1 MTCHLSESVFE
12 EEQSRDYWLNL
23 LATLSLFRKKTKMSE
38 KLCLKW
44 NDYQENTSNAFK
56 SLKNDKEFSDVTLVC
71 DDGRQTNVHK
81 IILSNSSPFFKEILS
96 INKHPHSLIY
106 MRGLKSEDLMAIV
119 DFIYIGEANIFQEN
133 LDSFLALAEEL
144 KLKGLMGGSVL
155 ENEAK
160 EKSRLAHDVSRID
173 HKKEKFQTKNPLDLV
188 ESSTS
193 PLENER
199 RLLIPNDFSGHFEEL
214 EEKIKSMMERS
225 TRRIPSGREMALLC
239 KVCGKEGTNK
249 NIKDHIEGQHIE
261 GLVIPCDVCEKT
273 FRSRNSL
280 RMHMKQN
287 HTSGVKNN
295 SFNSL

>member
-1 MTCHLSESVFE
+1 
-12 EEQSRDYWLNL
+12 
-23 LATLSLFRKKTKMSE
+23 MSE

-56 SLKNDKEFSDVTLVC
+56 SLKNDKEFTDVTLVC
-71 DDGRQTNVHK
+71 DDGRQTNAHK
-81 IILSNSSPFFKEILS
+81 IILSSSSPFFKEILS
-96 INKHPHSLIY
+96 MNKHPHPLIY

-119 DFIYIGEANIFQEN
+119 DFIYVGEANIFQEN
-133 LDSFLALAEEL
+133 LDSFLALAEEM
-144 KLKGLMGGSVL
+144 KLKGLMGGSVS

-173 HKKEKFQTKNPLDLV
+173 HKKQKFHTKNPLDIG
-188 ESSTS
+188 ENSTS

-214 EEKIKSMMERS
+214 EENIKSMMERS
-225 TRRIPSGREMALLC
+225 TRRIPSGREMALVC

-249 NIKDHIEGQHIE
+249 NIKDHIEVHHIE
-261 GLVIPCDVCEKT
+261 GLAIPCDVCEKT

-280 RMHMKQN
+280 RGHKTQN
-287 HTSGVKNN
+287 HKSVVQNK